1 MTQLD
6 PVKYVARTRFTC
18 EISDP
23 PKTQKIDLNDAF
35 RLLSEIGL
43 KAEVTRLD
51 ASEVHQLVIL
61 RDDFMRAAYASNR
74 PHRRTRKPKP
84 TTQKEL
90 V

>member
-6 PVKYVARTRFTC
+6 PVKYVARTLFTC
-18 EISDP
+18 EVSAP

-43 KAEVTRLD
+43 RAAETFLG
-51 ASEVHQLVIL
+51 AAEVHQLVIL

-74 PHRRTRKPKP
+74 PHRKTRKPKP